1 VGRSAENG
9 TVLDWAIERDDAAS
23 VHRLVGLGAKILKVD
38 GGWTAPLHV
47 ASRAGRVQAVRALLE
62 LGADVDAREG
72 DGVSGPTALHIAC
85 EMGFAETAR
94 ALVEG
99 GTDWTA
105 RDEEGRT
112 PLKLAVRNGKA
123 ETAAVVEEAIRKE
136 KKAAGGV

>member
-1 VGRSAENG
+1 MNRSAENG
-9 TVLDWAIERDDAAS
+9 TVLIWAAERNEVAS
-23 VHRLVGLGAKILKVD
+23 IRRLVGLGAEIQKD

-47 ASRAGRVQAVRALLE
+47 ASRAGRVKAVRALLE

-72 DGVSGPTALHIAC
+72 DGDSDPTALHIAC
-85 EMGFAETAR
+85 ERGFAETAR

-99 GTDWTA
+99 GADWTA

-123 ETAAVVEEAIRKE
+123 ETAAVVEEAVKA
-136 KKAAGGV
+136 KAAVEGV